1 MNAPANLSPSLTA
14 NPLLSD
20 WIRFTDDEA
29 VEALT
34 GKSELGQGIST
45 ALTLV
50 VARGLGLNPTQVR
63 MVAPTTVIS
72 PDEGFTAGSLS
83 VQHSGSALAQ
93 VCDRVRELFLTEAR
107 QHMGSDQVH
116 LVNGQFTD
124 GARTLTY
131 WDMALNVD
139 LDVTTAD
146 LTGGV
151 NPASETTDLPRIDL
165 ADKILGRP
173 RYLQDLRFPSQSFG
187 RVIRPPFRGA
197 TIDQSDVA
205 ITSAHLGV
213 QSVVID
219 GSFAGVVADS
229 EIHAIEAAE
238 LLAQAITWTGTSDAL
253 SHADLVE
260 FVVTAPTVDAPLME
274 KATTDNA
281 TAENSDHTLSARYSR
296 PFIAHG
302 SIGTSTAIAQWR
314 GDELTVWSHTQGVY
328 PLRTDLARALNH
340 DIESITVHHVEGA
353 GCYGHNPADDA
364 AYDAVLLA
372 RSVPGSPVLVSWTR
386 EDELGWGPFGPAMVV
401 DLAASFT
408 ADGKI
413 TSWDWNGYGNG
424 HSSRP
429 STLSS
434 PSLLAFGDQADGIPI
449 PPSNDPPLV
458 TGGGTARNGR
468 PLYDIETIT
477 GSIHRLDVMPIRAS
491 ALRSLGAHLNVFA
504 LESHIDDIAHQ
515 LDVDPLTYRLSQL
528 SDPRGIAVL
537 EKVAVMSDWGNRP
550 SGESAGRGLGFARY
564 KNSGAWCAVVA
575 DIIAEET
582 VRVDRLWIA
591 VDVGAVITRDG
602 VLNQI
607 EGGAIQSVSW
617 TLKEE
622 VRFAD
627 GRVTSSDWETYPI
640 IRFSEVPHIQIEII
654 DHPDQPSLG
663 SGECSMGPTAAALGN
678 ALFDAI
684 GVRVRNLP
692 LSPANIVTAMD
703 E

>member
-1 MNAPANLSPSLTA
+1 MNAPANLSPSFTA

-50 VARGLGLNPTQVR
+50 VARGLGLNPAQVR

-107 QHMGSDQVH
+107 QQMGSDQVQ
-116 LVNGQFTD
+116 LVNGEFTD

-131 WDMALNVD
+131 WDVASDVD
-139 LDVTTAD
+139 LDVEVAS
-146 LTGGV
+146 LTGAV
-151 NPASETTDLPRIDL
+151 NPASEALDLPRIDL

-197 TIDQSDVA
+197 TIDQVDVA
-205 ITSAHLGV
+205 TTSAHLGV
-213 QSVVID
+213 QAVVID

-253 SHADLVE
+253 TNADLVE
-260 FVVTAPTVDAPLME
+260 FLVTAPTVDAPLTE
-274 KATTDNA
+274 TP
-281 TAENSDHTLSARYSR
+281 TAEKSDQTLSARYSR

-328 PLRTDLARALNH
+328 PLRSDLARALNH

-468 PLYDIETIT
+468 PLYDIDTIT

-515 LDVDPLTYRLSQL
+515 LDVDPLAYRLSQL

-537 EKVAVMSDWGNRP
+537 EKVAAMSDWGNHP

-575 DIIAEET
+575 DITAEET

-622 VRFAD
+622 VQFAD
-627 GRVTSSDWETYPI
+627 GRVTSNDWEAYPI
-640 IRFSEVPHIQIEII
+640 LRFSEVPHIQIEII

-692 LSPANIVTAMD
+692 LSPENIVSAMD

>member
-1 MNAPANLSPSLTA
+1 
-14 NPLLSD
+14 
-20 WIRFTDDEA
+20 
-29 VEALT
+29 
-34 GKSELGQGIST
+34 
-45 ALTLV
+45 
-50 VARGLGLNPTQVR
+50 
-63 MVAPTTVIS
+63 
-72 PDEGFTAGSLS
+72 
-83 VQHSGSALAQ
+83 
-93 VCDRVRELFLTEAR
+93 
-107 QHMGSDQVH
+107 
-116 LVNGQFTD
+116 
-124 GARTLTY
+124 
-131 WDMALNVD
+131 
-139 LDVTTAD
+139 
-146 LTGGV
+146 
-151 NPASETTDLPRIDL
+151 
-165 ADKILGRP
+165 
-173 RYLQDLRFPSQSFG
+173 
-187 RVIRPPFRGA
+187 
-197 TIDQSDVA
+197 
-205 ITSAHLGV
+205 
-213 QSVVID
+213 
-219 GSFAGVVADS
+219 
-229 EIHAIEAAE
+229 
-238 LLAQAITWTGTSDAL
+238 
-253 SHADLVE
+253 
-260 FVVTAPTVDAPLME
+260 
-274 KATTDNA
+274 
-281 TAENSDHTLSARYSR
+281 
-296 PFIAHG
+296 
-302 SIGTSTAIAQWR
+302 
-314 GDELTVWSHTQGVY
+314 VY

-434 PSLLAFGDQADGIPI
+434 PSMLAFGDQAHGIPI

-515 LDVDPLTYRLSQL
+515 LGVDPLAYRLSQL

-537 EKVAVMSDWGNRP
+537 EKVAAMSDWGNRP
-550 SGESAGRGLGFARY
+550 SGESVGRGLGFARY

-575 DIIAEET
+575 DITAEET

-622 VRFAD
+622 VQFAD
-627 GRVTSSDWETYPI
+627 GRVTSNDWEAYPI
-640 IRFSEVPHIQIEII
+640 LRFSEVPHIQIEII

-692 LSPANIVTAMD
+692 LSPENIVSAMD

>member
-1 MNAPANLSPSLTA
+1 MNAPANLSPSFTA

-50 VARGLGLNPTQVR
+50 VARGLGLNPAQVR

-107 QHMGSDQVH
+107 QQMGSDQVQ
-116 LVNGQFTD
+116 LVNGEFTD

-131 WDMALNVD
+131 WDVASDVD
-139 LDVTTAD
+139 LDVEVAG
-146 LTGGV
+146 LTGAV
-151 NPASETTDLPRIDL
+151 NPTSEALDLPRIDL

-197 TIDQSDVA
+197 TIDQVDVA
-205 ITSAHLGV
+205 TTIAHLGV
-213 QSVVID
+213 QAVVID

-253 SHADLVE
+253 TNADLVE
-260 FVVTAPTVDAPLME
+260 FLVTAPTVDAPLTE
-274 KATTDNA
+274 KATSDMA
-281 TAENSDHTLSARYSR
+281 TAEKSDHTLSARYSR

-413 TSWDWNGYGNG
+413 TNWDWNGYGNG

-434 PSLLAFGDQADGIPI
+434 PSMLAFGDQANGIPI
-449 PPSNDPPLV
+449 PPSNDPPLM

-515 LDVDPLTYRLSQL
+515 LGVDPLAYRLSQL

-537 EKVAVMSDWGNRP
+537 EKVAAMSDWGNRP
-550 SGESAGRGLGFARY
+550 SGESVGRGLGFARY
-564 KNSGAWCAVVA
+564 KNSGAWCGVVA
-575 DIIAEET
+575 DITAEET
-582 VRVDRLWIA
+582 IRVDRLWIA
-591 VDVGAVITRDG
+591 VDVGAVISRDG

-627 GRVTSSDWETYPI
+627 GRVTSSDWEAYPI
-640 IRFSEVPHIQIEII
+640 IRFSEVPPIQIEII
-654 DHPDQPSLG
+654 NHPDQPSLG

-692 LSPANIVTAMD
+692 LSPENIVTAMD

>member
-1 MNAPANLSPSLTA
+1 MNAPANLSPSFTA

-50 VARGLGLNPTQVR
+50 VARGLGLDPAQVR

-93 VCDRVRELFLTEAR
+93 VCDRVRELFLAEAR
-107 QHMGSDQVH
+107 RQMGSEQVH

-131 WDMALNVD
+131 WDVALDVD
-139 LDVTTAD
+139 LDVEVVS
-146 LTGGV
+146 LTGGAI
-151 NPASETTDLPRIDL
+151 PTSENFDLPRVDL

-173 RYLQDLRFPSQSFG
+173 RYLQDLRFPSQLFG

-197 TIDQSDVA
+197 TIDHVDA
-205 ITSAHLGV
+205 TAANAHPGV
-213 QSVVID
+213 RSVVID

-229 EIHAIEAAE
+229 EIRAIEAAE
-238 LLAQAITWTGTSDAL
+238 LMAQAIAWTGSSDAL
-253 SHADLVE
+253 TNSELVE
-260 FVVTAPTVDAPLME
+260 FLVTAPTVDAPLTE
-274 KATTDNA
+274 EA
-281 TAENSDHTLSARYSR
+281 TAEASDHTLSARYSR

-314 GDELTVWSHTQGVY
+314 DDQLTVWSHTQGVY
-328 PLRTDLARALNH
+328 PLRTDLARALGL
-340 DIESITVHHVEGA
+340 DVESITVHHVEGA

-401 DLAASFT
+401 DLAASFA
-408 ADGKI
+408 ADGKLI
-413 TSWDWNGYGNG
+413 NWEWNGYGNG

-434 PSLLAFGDQADGIPI
+434 PSMLAFSEQVNGSPI

-458 TGGGTARNGR
+458 TGGGTARNAR

-515 LDVDPLTYRLSQL
+515 LGIDSLAYRLSQL

-537 EKVAVMSDWGNRP
+537 EKVAAMSDWGNRP
-550 SGESAGRGLGFARY
+550 VGESAGRGLGFARY

-575 DIIAEET
+575 DITAEET
-582 VRVDRLWIA
+582 VWVDRLWIA
-591 VDVGAVITRDG
+591 VDVGAVITPDG

-622 VRFAD
+622 VQFAD
-627 GRVTSSDWETYPI
+627 GRVTSSDWESYPI
-640 IRFSEVPHIQIEII
+640 LRFSEVPPIQIEII
-654 DHPDQPSLG
+654 DRPDQPSLG

-692 LSPANIVTAMD
+692 LSPANIVSAM
-703 E
+703 EE